1 MYRVLLPLDDTL
13 ERARRQASYAASLPC
28 AEDQVVAVLAHAL
41 TSEERSVPEAMQR
54 VDRVETVRRA
64 TEILEEAGVEHE
76 TRELSS
82 PPAEGILDLAAEEDF
97 DQIVMGGRK
106 RSPAEKAILGSV
118 TQKVILNADMPVAV
132 TGGE

>member
-1 MYRVLLPLDDTL
+1 MYRVLIPLDDSM
-13 ERARRQASYAASLPC
+13 ERARRQAKYVSNLPGAAEEVE
-28 AEDQVVAVLAHAL
+28 AILAHAL
-41 TSEERSVPEAMQR
+41 TSEERSVPESMQR

-64 TEILEEAGVEHE
+64 IDALDEAGVSYD

-82 PPAEGILDLAAEEDF
+82 PPAEGILEIADSEEINE
-97 DQIVMGGRK
+97 IVMGGRK

-118 TQKVILNADMPVAV
+118 TQSVILNADIPVTV

>member
-1 MYRVLLPLDDTL
+1 MV
-13 ERARRQASYAASLPC
+13 
-28 AEDQVVAVLAHAL
+28 AHAL
-41 TSEERSVPEAMQR
+41 TSEEREVPEAMRR

-64 TEILEEAGVEHE
+64 IDILDEEGVDHE

-82 PPAEGILDLAAEEDF
+82 PPAEGILDIADEEDINE
-97 DQIVMGGRK
+97 IVMGGRK

-118 TQKVILNADMPVAV
+118 TQTVILNADIPVVV